1 MMSYLKKLGLIARW
15 FLPPQDADEVVED
28 YAVLLANGKEPGG
41 GMGTPMEAVREL
53 RWGSSYYRWLA
64 AFGCMI
70 LCLALPALSVVCE
83 RFALPVLLLSI
94 PGVILAF
101 KTLRRDGRA
110 GNGRPGGLLPALGL
124 LLAAAA
130 AVAAVSLYFLL
141 SAAPVNGRVLDGL
154 LKAVVLV
161 SLLAGVAGLVLARI
175 ADRRWRALFLLS
187 LTAVLFLALL
197 HQLLHTLSA
206 AVSIYDPLLVG
217 GLILAAAGLLL
228 TRRGMC

>member
-1 MMSYLKKLGLIARW
+1 MNKFKSRILSM
-15 FLPPQDADEVVED
+15 D
-28 YAVLLANGKEPGG
+28 
-41 GMGTPMEAVREL
+41 
-53 RWGSSYYRWLA
+53 WGA
-64 AFGCMI
+64 
-70 LCLALPALSVVCE
+70 
-83 RFALPVLLLSI
+83 
-94 PGVILAF
+94 ILAS
-101 KTLRRDGRA
+101 
-110 GNGRPGGLLPALGL
+110 
-124 LLAAAA
+124 AA